1 MANRGFDPYHE
12 MMGRVSTVERRRPHA
27 VNMAL
32 ALGLTFLAVM
42 ACVRLGPDVA
52 QSWRPTGSS
61 RPGIWISVSEIRA
74 KPMSGA
80 AWNQVKARADG
91 AFGTPSIANQDS
103 NHDVSTL
110 AAAYVYAR
118 TGQASYWQKARN
130 AIMGAIGTESGGT
143 VLALGRNL
151 VSYVIS
157 ADLISLSGTDDQQFR
172 SWLTNVLGTRMSDGR
187 SLREAH
193 EQRPNNFGTHAGASR
208 AAAVSYLGNTN
219 ELARVA
225 QVFSGWLGDRS
236 SYAGFKYGDLSWQ
249 CNPSAPVGI
258 NPRGCFKNGYS
269 VDGVLAD
276 DQRRSGGFTW
286 PPPKE
291 NYVYEAL
298 QGAVVEAEIL
308 YRAGYPA
315 WTWRDNALLRAFTW
329 LHEAAGYPAQGD
341 DQWQPWLI
349 NKRYGT
355 RFPVANP
362 ARTGKNMGFTDWTHA

>member
-1 MANRGFDPYHE
+1 
-12 MMGRVSTVERRRPHA
+12 MGRVSAVGRRRPHA

-32 ALGLTFLAVM
+32 SLGLALLAVM
-42 ACVRLGPDVA
+42 ACVRLGPDA
-52 QSWRPTGSS
+52 GHSWRQTGSS
-61 RPGIWISVSEIRA
+61 RPGIWISVSEIRS

-80 AWNQVKARADG
+80 AWNQLKTRADG
-91 AFGTPSIANQDS
+91 PIGTPNIANQDS
-103 NHDVSTL
+103 NHDVNTL
-110 AAAYVYAR
+110 AVAYAYAR
-118 TGQASYWQKARN
+118 TGQASYWQKARD
-130 AIMGAIGTESGGT
+130 AVMGAVGTESGGT

-157 ADLISLSGTDDQQFR
+157 ADLLSLSGADDQRFR
-172 SWLTNVLGTRMSDGR
+172 SWLTNVIGARMSDGR

-208 AAAVSYLGNTN
+208 AAAVSYLGITS
-219 ELARVA
+219 ELGRVA
-225 QVFSGWLGDRS
+225 QVFSGWLGDRA

-249 CNPSAPVGI
+249 CNPGAPVGI
-258 NPRGCFKNGYS
+258 NPKGCFKSGYN

-286 PPPKE
+286 PPPKA

-298 QGAVVEAEIL
+298 QGAVVQAEIL
-308 YRAGYPA
+308 HRAGYPA

-329 LHEAAGYPAQGD
+329 LHEAAGYPVQGD
-341 DQWQPWLI
+341 DQWQTWLV

-355 RFPVANP
+355 RFPAPNP